1 MITKKYIKELLNQK
15 LMNDNNEKEVIGGV
29 LIKCETTDR
38 IFLLLR
44 NDTTPVW
51 SLMSGG
57 IDEGENIIDG
67 IKREMYE
74 ELFVKTNDIIF
85 KKIKIEYI
93 PNKNREF
100 HYFEGFTN
108 IEFKPILDHENL
120 KYGWFSKDNLPS
132 PLYKGLAE
140 KIANIY
146 E

>member
-1 MITKKYIKELLNQK
+1 MITKEYIRERLSQE
-15 LMNDNNEKEVIGGV
+15 LMNTKQKQVVGGV

-44 NDTTPVW
+44 NDKTPIW

-74 ELFVKTNDIIF
+74 ELFVKPNDIIF
-85 KKIKIEYI
+85 KKIKVEQI

-108 IEFKPILDHENL
+108 REFKPILDHENL
-120 KYGWFSKDNLPS
+120 NYGWFSKDNIPS

>member
-1 MITKKYIKELLNQK
+1 MIYKQFIKERLNQE
-15 LMNDNNEKEVIGGV
+15 LMGNTEKQIVGGV

-38 IFLLLR
+38 VFLLLR
-44 NDTTPVW
+44 NDKTPIW

-57 IDEGENIIDG
+57 IDEGENVIEG

-74 ELFVKTNDIIF
+74 ELFVKPNDIIF
-85 KKIKIEYI
+85 KKVGVEQI

-108 IEFKPILDHENL
+108 REFKPILDHENL
-120 KYGWFSKDNLPS
+120 NYGWFSKDNIPT
-132 PLYKGLAE
+132 PLYKGLAN

>member
-1 MITKKYIKELLNQK
+1 MITKEYIRERLSQE
-15 LMNDNNEKEVIGGV
+15 LMNNNEKQVVGGV

-38 IFLLLR
+38 VFLLLR
-44 NDTTPVW
+44 NDTTPIW

-57 IDEGENIIDG
+57 IDYGENIIDG

-74 ELFVKTNDIIF
+74 ELFIKSNDIIF
-85 KKIKIEYI
+85 KKINIEHI

-108 IEFKPILDHENL
+108 REFKPILDHENL
-120 KYGWFSKDNLPS
+120 DYGWFSKDKIPS